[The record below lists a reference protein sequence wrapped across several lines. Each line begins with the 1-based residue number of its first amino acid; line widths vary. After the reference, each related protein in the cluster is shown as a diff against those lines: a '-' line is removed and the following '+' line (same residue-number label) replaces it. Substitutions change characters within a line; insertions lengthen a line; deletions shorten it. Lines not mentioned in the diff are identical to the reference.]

1 MFNGIKDLRSL
12 CLVLALAARL
22 SSAAEPA
29 AAVAKAMQEAI
40 AKQRQAVASMA
51 VSLQAQRHSL
61 QTQVAHLPAPQASTR
76 AWLPPIALPPA
87 VALLPPAPEIP
98 SCPPLPPEELD
109 SLVEGA
115 ALQEGLEPDLIRGV
129 IHQESAARPCAV
141 SSKGAMGLMQLMPA
155 TAFQFG
161 VADAFDP
168 KQNVNAGARLLKQLL
183 TMYGGDVSL
192 ALGAFNAGP
201 GKVSQ
206 AGGLPNYPET
216 LDYVQKVLSFL
227 PDPSSP

>member
-1 MFNGIKDLRSL
+1 MFNGINGLRSL
-12 CLVLALAARL
+12 CLVLGLAAHMP
-22 SSAAEPA
+22 AAEPA
-29 AAVAKAMQEAI
+29 AAVAKAMHQSI
-40 AKQRQAVASMA
+40 SKQRQAVASMA

-61 QTQVAHLPAPQASTR
+61 QTQLAHLPGPPPSTQAEPPL
-76 AWLPPIALPPA
+76 LPLPPA
-87 VALLPPAPEIP
+87 IPSLPAPETP
-98 SCPPLPPEELD
+98 VCPPLPAAELD
-109 SLVEGA
+109 SLVQNA
-115 ALQEGLEPDLIRGV
+115 AVQEGVEPDLIRGV
-129 IHQESAARPCAV
+129 IRQESAARPCAV

-201 GKVSQ
+201 GKVSV
-206 AGGLPNYPET
+206 AGGLPDYPET
-216 LDYVQKVLSFL
+216 IEYVQKVLSL
-227 PDPSSP
+227 IPEPQ